1 MNNLNCLDG
10 LKDKSS
16 FTRQDLLQSFHDS
29 GYLIS
34 DASFNKKIM
43 SMLKKGEIVRCGRNL
58 YCLPQN
64 EKRVYIHEYSELANE
79 LVKIMKEH
87 YPLLDFCIFEKYQLN
102 QFVNHLIAKNTIFLS
117 VEAEAMDFVFMT
129 LREYYPGKVLV
140 NPTSDIFHRYWCEN
154 MIVITKLTTE
164 APKGLGEKWHTR
176 LEKFLVDVVSER
188 LLVETIGGSEY
199 PYIFGDA
206 FMYFVIDEKC
216 LFRYARRRGCE
227 QKVRNLVEDAKNIC
241 YEPLY
246 ATKPN

>member
-1 MNNLNCLDG
+1 MNNLNCLGG

-64 EKRVYIHEYSELANE
+64 EKHVYTHEYSELANE
-79 LVKIMKEH
+79 LVKIMKKH

-102 QFVNHLIAKNTIFLS
+102 QFVNHLIAKNTIFMS

-154 MIVITKLTTE
+154 MIVITKLITE
-164 APKGLGEKWHTR
+164 APKGLSEKWHTR
-176 LEKFLVDVVSER
+176 LEKLLVDVVSER

-199 PYIFGDA
+199 PYIFGEA

-227 QKVRNLVEDAKNIC
+227 QKVRNLVENNLF
-241 YEPLY
+241 E
-246 ATKPN
+246 

>member
-1 MNNLNCLDG
+1 MNNLNCLGG

-64 EKRVYIHEYSELANE
+64 EKHVYTHEYSELANE

-87 YPLLDFCIFEKYQLN
+87 YPLLDFCICEKYQLN

-154 MIVITKLTTE
+154 MIVITKLITE
-164 APKGLGEKWHTR
+164 APKGLSEKWHTR
-176 LEKFLVDVVSER
+176 LEKLLVDVVSER

-199 PYIFGDA
+199 SYIFNDA

-227 QKVRNLVEDAKNIC
+227 QKIRNLVENNLF
-241 YEPLY
+241 E
-246 ATKPN
+246 

>member
-1 MNNLNCLDG
+1 MNNLNCLGG

-16 FTRQDLLQSFHDS
+16 FTRQDLLQSFHDG

-64 EKRVYIHEYSELANE
+64 EKHVYTHEYSELANE

-87 YPLLDFCIFEKYQLN
+87 YPLLDFCICEKYQLN

-154 MIVITKLTTE
+154 MIVITKLITE
-164 APKGLGEKWHTR
+164 APKGLSEKWHTR
-176 LEKFLVDVVSER
+176 LEKLLVDVVSER

-199 PYIFGDA
+199 SYIFNDA

-227 QKVRNLVEDAKNIC
+227 QKIRNLVENNLF
-241 YEPLY
+241 E
-246 ATKPN
+246 

>member
-1 MNNLNCLDG
+1 MNNLNCLGG

-64 EKRVYIHEYSELANE
+64 EKHVYTHEYSELANE
-79 LVKIMKEH
+79 LVKIMKKH

-102 QFVNHLIAKNTIFLS
+102 QFVNHLIAKNTIFMS

-154 MIVITKLTTE
+154 MIVITKLITE
-164 APKGLGEKWHTR
+164 APKGLSEKWHTR
-176 LEKFLVDVVSER
+176 LEKLLVDVVSER

-199 PYIFGDA
+199 SYIFNDA
-206 FMYFVIDEKC
+206 FMYFVIDDKC

-227 QKVRNLVEDAKNIC
+227 QKVRNLVENNLF
-241 YEPLY
+241 E
-246 ATKPN
+246 

>member
-1 MNNLNCLDG
+1 MNNLNCLGG

-140 NPTSDIFHRYWCEN
+140 NPTCDIFHRYWCEN
-154 MIVITKLTTE
+154 MIVITKLITE
-164 APKGLGEKWHTR
+164 APKGLSEKWHTR
-176 LEKFLVDVVSER
+176 LEKLLVDVASER

-199 PYIFGDA
+199 SYIFNDA

-227 QKVRNLVEDAKNIC
+227 QKVRNLVENNLF
-241 YEPLY
+241 E
-246 ATKPN
+246 

>member
-1 MNNLNCLDG
+1 
-10 LKDKSS
+10 
-16 FTRQDLLQSFHDS
+16 
-29 GYLIS
+29 
-34 DASFNKKIM
+34 
-43 SMLKKGEIVRCGRNL
+43 MLKKGEIVRCGRNL

-64 EKRVYIHEYSELANE
+64 EKHVYTHEYSELANE
-79 LVKIMKEH
+79 LVKIMKKH

-102 QFVNHLIAKNTIFLS
+102 QFVNHLIAKNTIFMS

-176 LEKFLVDVVSER
+176 LEKLLVDVVSER

-227 QKVRNLVEDAKNIC
+227 QKIRNLVENNLF
-241 YEPLY
+241 E
-246 ATKPN
+246 

>member
-1 MNNLNCLDG
+1 MNNLNCLGG

-16 FTRQDLLQSFHDS
+16 FTRQDLLQSFHDG

-34 DASFNKKIM
+34 DVSFNKKIM

-87 YPLLDFCIFEKYQLN
+87 YPLLDFCICEKYQLN

-140 NPTSDIFHRYWCEN
+140 NPTCDIFHRYWCEN
-154 MIVITKLTTE
+154 MIVITKLITE
-164 APKGLGEKWHTR
+164 APKGLSEKWHTR
-176 LEKFLVDVVSER
+176 LEKLLVDVVSER
-188 LLVETIGGSEY
+188 LLVKTIGGSEY
-199 PYIFGDA
+199 SYIFNDA

-227 QKVRNLVEDAKNIC
+227 QKIRNLVENNLF
-241 YEPLY
+241 E
-246 ATKPN
+246 

>member
-1 MNNLNCLDG
+1 MNNLNCLGG

-79 LVKIMKEH
+79 LVKIMKKH

-102 QFVNHLIAKNTIFLS
+102 QFVNHLIAKNTIFMS

-154 MIVITKLTTE
+154 MIVITKLITE
-164 APKGLGEKWHTR
+164 APKGLSEKWHTR
-176 LEKFLVDVVSER
+176 LEKLLVDVVSER

-199 PYIFGDA
+199 SYIFNDA

-227 QKVRNLVEDAKNIC
+227 QKIRNLVENNLF
-241 YEPLY
+241 E
-246 ATKPN
+246 

>member
-29 GYLIS
+29 GYLIN

-154 MIVITKLTTE
+154 MIVITKLITE
-164 APKGLGEKWHTR
+164 APKGLNEKWHTR
-176 LEKFLVDVVSER
+176 LEKLLVDVVSER
-188 LLVETIGGSEY
+188 LLVETIGESEY
-199 PYIFGDA
+199 PYIFSDA
-206 FMYFVIDEKC
+206 FMYFVVDEKC

-227 QKVRNLVEDAKNIC
+227 QKVMKMVENVKNTN
-241 YEPLY
+241 YEPIY
-246 ATKPN
+246 SKNQS

>member
-1 MNNLNCLDG
+1 MNNLNCLGG

-102 QFVNHLIAKNTIFLS
+102 QFVNHLIAKNTIFMS

-154 MIVITKLTTE
+154 MIVITKLITE
-164 APKGLGEKWHTR
+164 APKGLSEKWHTR
-176 LEKFLVDVVSER
+176 LEKLLVDVVSER

-199 PYIFGDA
+199 SYIFNDA

-227 QKVRNLVEDAKNIC
+227 QKVRNLVENNLF
-241 YEPLY
+241 E
-246 ATKPN
+246 

>member
-1 MNNLNCLDG
+1 MNNLNCLGG

-64 EKRVYIHEYSELANE
+64 EKHVYTHEYSELANE

-140 NPTSDIFHRYWCEN
+140 NPTCDIFHRYWCEN
-154 MIVITKLTTE
+154 MIVITKLITE
-164 APKGLGEKWHTR
+164 APKGLSEKWHTR
-176 LEKFLVDVVSER
+176 LEKLLVDVVSER
-188 LLVETIGGSEY
+188 LLLETIGGSEY
-199 PYIFGDA
+199 SYIFNDA

-227 QKVRNLVEDAKNIC
+227 QKIRNLVENNLF
-241 YEPLY
+241 E
-246 ATKPN
+246 